1 MSAERGGAGKRAGR
15 VFRLR
20 LRITGE
26 SDDRDTGAEH
36 FSGRAVRVV
45 QRRVKEHVCEAFGGK
60 PLVDRGQLGEVHA
73 VTEGACCAANVPDGG
88 RLILPLKHQH
98 DSFVNSSKHLLPR
111 FKGRWVQLECAVEIP
126 KHKLVVADSNALQR
140 ELPLLF

>member
-1 MSAERGGAGKRAGR
+1 MSAEQGGAGKRAGR
-15 VFRLR
+15 VFRLL

-26 SDDRDTGAEH
+26 GDDRDAGAEH

-45 QRRVKEHVCEAFGGK
+45 KRRVEEHVGEAFGGE

-73 VTEGACCAANVPDGG
+73 MTEGASCAADVPDGRG
-88 RLILPLKHQH
+88 LILPLKHQH
-98 DSFVNSSKHLLPR
+98 DSVIHASKHLQPR
-111 FKGRWVQLECAVEIP
+111 CKGRRVQLECAVEVA

-140 ELPLLF
+140 ELPLLL